1 MRAQKAQNQFSSVDG
16 QQAQT
21 QKTTMII
28 MTVMFGIFAFMYSTA
43 FSIYMVT
50 SSVFSLFSTMIINK
64 LVDNSMNKAE
74 AAKLREKYTRKL
86 PGQKTVETDNRKK
99 KK

>member
-1 MRAQKAQNQFSSVDG
+1 
-16 QQAQT
+16 
-21 QKTTMII
+21 
-28 MTVMFGIFAFMYSTA
+28 
-43 FSIYMVT
+43 
-50 SSVFSLFSTMIINK
+50 MIINK